1 MSCVVPRAAMDLKM
15 RLKRPQASLVTLLK
29 ECMFITHMFPR
40 AWHAVRLVKTWI
52 QPTHTHNALSY
63 TGTHQQRHTHRQE
76 RYTQRMTTLTRH
88 AEDEE

>member
-52 QPTHTHNALSY
+52 QPTHTQCFELYRNTSTETHTQ
-63 TGTHQQRHTHRQE
+63 TGEVHTENDDTHQTCGG
-76 RYTQRMTTLTRH
+76 
-88 AEDEE
+88 